1 MRLSLAL
8 TAIICF
14 LNFSTVLAGET
25 FKWNCERKGDKLEV
39 SAVIPPGYYL
49 YQEQTQVE
57 VKDFQG
63 AVLPPYS
70 LPSPVIHDDPYSGKV
85 QIFQNG
91 TKNVWIF
98 RVHDSGAYQIL
109 INYQGCKEKTADS
122 PALCFP
128 PSTEKLFSASE
139 AVAENPASVIPE
151 SIPEN
156 LSKLLSAFKI
166 ERVVAG
172 YLSPDE
178 FESFLAAHDITQE
191 SIFSDKNILII
202 ILLILLGGLGL
213 NLTPCVLPMIPVN
226 LAIIG
231 AGGQAG
237 SKRKGFMLGGTYGI
251 GIALAYG
258 CLGILTVLTG
268 TKFGELNSQAWFN
281 FGIAAVF
288 IVLALAMFDLFSID
302 LSRFSAGLE
311 PKDSDK
317 GKLITAF
324 IMGVVAALLAGACVA
339 PVVIAVLLYS
349 AKVYSEGN
357 PAGLLLP
364 LLLGV
369 GMALPWPFAGA
380 GMAVIP
386 KPGAWMVRVK
396 LVFAVLIAAA
406 GIWYAYTGVTLLP
419 SRSAIAAAREQLP
432 ALETALRRSVR
443 ENKPVMIDF
452 WASWCKNCT
461 RMESTTFKDPA
472 VKRKLDDFIIFRFN
486 AGKMD
491 AKDVKPVLDYFKV
504 LGLPTFVI
512 LSPPPPAPA
521 QE

>member
-1 MRLSLAL
+1 ML
-8 TAIICF
+8 TAIIF
-14 LNFSTVLAGET
+14 FVSSFTMLAAET
-25 FKWNCERKGDKLEV
+25 FQWNWERKDGKLEV

-63 AVLPPYS
+63 AALPPYS
-70 LPSPVIHDDPYSGKV
+70 LPSPVIHDDPFSGKV
-85 QIFQNG
+85 NIFQHG
-91 TKNVWIF
+91 AKNIWTFQIQ
-98 RVHDSGAYQIL
+98 DSGTYQII

-122 PALCFP
+122 PAMCFP
-128 PSTEKLFSASE
+128 PSKEKLFATSE
-139 AVAENPASVIPE
+139 FVEGDRTVAVSESMPE
-151 SIPEN
+151 D
-156 LSKLLSAFKI
+156 LSKLLSTFKI

-191 SIFSDKNILII
+191 SIFSDKNILIV

-237 SKRKGFMLGGTYGI
+237 SKKKGFMLGGIYGT

-268 TKFGELNSQAWFN
+268 AKFGALNSQAWFN

-288 IVLALAMFDLFSID
+288 FVLALAMFDLFNID
-302 LSRFSAGLE
+302 LSRFSAGLG
-311 PKDSDK
+311 PKDSNK

-324 IMGVVAALLAGACVA
+324 IMGIVAALLAGACVA

-386 KPGAWMVRVK
+386 KPGAWMERVK
-396 LVFAVLIAAA
+396 LIFAVLIAAA

-419 SRSAIAAAREQLP
+419 SKSATAVAREQLP
-432 ALETALRRSVR
+432 ALENTLRRSAR

-472 VKRKLDDFIIFRFN
+472 VKRKLDDFIVFRFN